1 MTRMASFDLKPV
13 PRKEEEMVVD
23 PDMPGP
29 RMEEEMAEYV
39 GEPVPRVE
47 EEMASKVSET
57 VPQIGRND
65 SCWLSSPFL
74 G

>member
-1 MTRMASFDLKPV
+1 
-13 PRKEEEMVVD
+13 MVVD